1 MGAIKPS
8 TGSMMTH
15 DKIADRAAEKLVRFI
30 ADILQINN
38 TRKIDAATLLF
49 KLCRYRVRKRGD
61 RTARQVMKCWPIDGG
76 VVSGSVVG

>member
-1 MGAIKPS
+1 
-8 TGSMMTH
+8 MTH

-38 TRKIDAATLLF
+38 TRKIDPAALLF

-61 RTARQVMKCWPIDGG
+61 RTARQV
-76 VVSGSVVG
+76 

>member
-30 ADILQINN
+30 MIIITDEGIMQG
-38 TRKIDAATLLF
+38 RRYCCSSCGHYDAGRGA
-49 KLCRYRVRKRGD
+49 RYDSRERVGLD
-61 RTARQVMKCWPIDGG
+61 NG
-76 VVSGSVVG
+76 VVSRLWLWL

>member
-30 ADILQINN
+30 MIIITDEGIVQG
-38 TRKIDAATLLF
+38 RCYCCSSCGHYDAGREGIVQDSTLLYA
-49 KLCRYRVRKRGD
+49 L
-61 RTARQVMKCWPIDGG
+61 
-76 VVSGSVVG
+76 VVCGCD